1 MKTQKARAKPASTR
15 STPKVGNGR
24 LEKLERQVRSLT
36 EQVKKLR
43 ESEIYIVPVETLYP
57 EPFLLKRPFHV
68 VVCEDDQDAVATFFD
83 ANLGMSGDNAEEAV
97 RNLKAVIVDT
107 FDQYE
112 EYEAVLGPEP
122 ARQLAVLREFIQ
134 RQE

>member
-1 MKTQKARAKPASTR
+1 MKMQKARIKPASAR
-15 STPKVGNGR
+15 SNTKVGNGR
-24 LEKLERQVRSLT
+24 LEKLERQVRSLAG
-36 EQVKKLR
+36 QFKKLQ
-43 ESEIYIVPVETLYP
+43 ENQIYIVPIETLSP
-57 EPFLLKRPFHV
+57 EPFVLKRPIHV
-68 VVCEDDQDAVATFFD
+68 VVSEDNQDAVATFFD

-107 FDQYE
+107 FDSFE
-112 EYEAVLGPEP
+112 ENESILGPEP